1 MKITATSQLMP
12 NHVAG
17 APLSAQKSVAIAYTA
32 DHSPLLFSLDEAL
45 SFAVTVPSADSGT
58 GWEQI
63 DLGAQLAGFDG
74 LTAGSKVQ
82 AFAVSQ
88 DNDGTIWLVVAAAA
102 TATAPSKVL
111 ISTGLSN
118 GSTAADWRSLS
129 SHLSGRQIPAGLVV
143 SQAVVGSAGG
153 DYPLAV
159 VVADDADGTMHHLQL
174 NPDPGPGDW
183 QSLPLQFATN
193 TTRCRAVAVGV
204 NDRYGAGVYAVCE
217 LATLVNMTFTTL
229 PQMVSGRPVVRTVE
243 MALPDGLNPAAVSA
257 VAAANGS
264 TEVYAAGQG
273 VYRWPV
279 SAQVSSN
286 QPGLPVASA
295 ASFAGVS
302 ELLAVEDAATG
313 HISVWAQDQ
322 RDVLMQVTGVR
333 STADAVTW
341 RAALPVAPEVTA
353 MAGYRVTAET
363 GTSTAG
369 LLLGTTSGALNLTVQ
384 DPQSTLWQQRSV
396 NLRRPEVAQTLNTYT
411 TRVLVTD
418 DDGRPSAGTTVNIQ
432 PDTDC
437 AVLINGAYY
446 ALKKAVAKPA
456 VADLNGVLTIVSET
470 SDITAPVYTFS
481 VATTA
486 DGATADGATAA
497 GVVTV
502 SEDPGKQA
510 KQILRGVQN
519 GPDLAAARRCNGE
532 PLFPTPPD
540 ENAAKAA
547 ATALTTVM
555 EIHDSLA
562 AGRRP
567 RPAGRAAGTG
577 QPPRVL
583 FAVHYRDG
591 KATLL
596 DDVHATLA
604 VPAAEQDWQLATPG
618 DLLRALFGESEFTY
632 WVDDAWNFCVQIGT
646 EFLQFLV
653 DVAEKAIGVVDWVLR
668 KTLGLSLDD
677 LISWLGFIF
686 SWGDIRRNHSAIAA
700 IVELTLDWS
709 VTGLIDAQAQVRGG
723 FDTIKKMING
733 GGINPDTS
741 NPVLQDKTKT
751 SPDQPA
757 QAQSAEGNWGSQQ
770 LSANAQDARPANPA
784 LPTIE
789 DLWSTLGEEE
799 IEVMRRAYASLQD
812 LIENHYQEYTYIQLI
827 EKFVE
832 IVATTVVDAVES
844 ALITMLSAAALT
856 ATVVKALISA
866 RWDIPVLTYV
876 YEQIICQGDGS
887 KLTLLDL
894 LSLLVAIPATI
905 GAKLVTRQNLFSDAQ
920 LTAITAA
927 TTMDQLVKG
936 LTTAPYPL
944 TADGEQLAADPALIA
959 AATLEFIGMASR
971 GVSAVFFGLRELSDF
986 NDTLKETF
994 NTGKIAADYVT
1005 YTMAVVSMY
1014 IVRIKSP
1021 ATSARKTIDTIMTVV
1036 SGIAAARDC
1045 YVISFR
1051 AEHGKEMADILA
1063 NGLRYV
1069 ETACGLTLAISACV
1083 SLGLQTHEPVPPD
1096 IDPAA
1101 WGAILAMKF
1110 LQNFCSGVYYSL
1122 AFTQMSYL
1130 PKDSRYKASAVRM
1143 VILVIRWA
1151 ANCTRSIMQL
1161 HYRVADYDGPL

>member
-17 APLSAQKSVAIAYTA
+17 APLSAQKAVAIAYTS
-32 DHSPLLFSLDEAL
+32 DHSPFLFSLDEEL
-45 SFAVTVPSADSGT
+45 SFAVTLPSATSGT

-63 DLGAQLAGFDG
+63 DLGAQLAGLDG
-74 LTAGSKVQ
+74 LTTGSKVQ

-88 DNDGTIWLVVAAAA
+88 DSDGTIWLVVAAAA
-102 TATAPSKVL
+102 TATAPSKVF

-118 GSTAADWRSLS
+118 GSMAADFRSVS
-129 SHLSGRQIPAGLVV
+129 SHLSARQIPAGLVV

-159 VVADDADGTMHHLQL
+159 IVADDTDGMMHHLQL
-174 NPDPGPGDW
+174 NPDPDPGDW

-243 MALPDGLNPAAVSA
+243 MTLPDGLNPAAISA

-264 TEVYAAGQG
+264 TELYAAGQG

-313 HISVWAQDQ
+313 HISVWGQDQ
-322 RDVLMQVTGVR
+322 RDVLMQVAGVR

-341 RAALPVAPEVTA
+341 QAALPVASEVTA
-353 MAGYRVTAET
+353 MAGYRVPAGA

-384 DPQSTLWQQRSV
+384 DPQSTLWQQQSV
-396 NLRRPEVAQTLNTYT
+396 NLRRLEVAQTLNTYT

-418 DDGRPSAGTTVNIQ
+418 DDGRPSAATTVNIQ

-456 VADLNGVLTIVSET
+456 VTDLNGVLTIVSET

-481 VATTA
+481 VAATAEDATT
-486 DGATADGATAA
+486 DGAMVGD
-497 GVVTV
+497 VVTV
-502 SEDPGKQA
+502 SEDPGKEA
-510 KQILRGVQN
+510 KDILRGVRS
-519 GPDLAAARRCNGE
+519 GPDLAGAKRCNGD

-540 ENAAKAA
+540 EDAAKAA
-547 ATALTTVM
+547 ATALSKVM
-555 EIHDSLA
+555 GIHDALA
-562 AGRRP
+562 AGQRP
-567 RPAGRAAGTG
+567 PLADRAASTG

-591 KATLL
+591 KSTLL

-632 WVDDAWNFCVQIGT
+632 WVDDAWNFCVQIGQ

-686 SWGDIRRNHSAIAA
+686 SWGDIRRNHTAIAKM
-700 IVELTLDWS
+700 VELTLDWS

-733 GGINPDTS
+733 GGGIHPGTS
-741 NPVLQDKTKT
+741 SPVLQDKTKT

-770 LSANAQDARPANPA
+770 LSANGQDARPANPA

-789 DLWSTLGEEE
+789 DLWSSLGEGE
-799 IEVMRRAYASLQD
+799 IEVMKRAYASLQD
-812 LIENHYQEYTYIQLI
+812 LIENHYQEYTYLELI

-832 IVATTVVDAVES
+832 IVATAVVDAVES

-856 ATVVKALISA
+856 ATVIKALLSA

-894 LSLLVAIPATI
+894 LSLLAAIPATI
-905 GAKLVTRQNLFSDAQ
+905 GAKLVTQQNLFSDAQ

-936 LTTAPYPL
+936 LTTAPYQL
-944 TADGEQLAADPALIA
+944 TADGVRLGADPALIA
-959 AATLEFIGMASR
+959 AATLEFIGMTSR
-971 GVSAVFFGLRELSDF
+971 GVSMVFFGLRELSSYD
-986 NDTLKETF
+986 DTLKETF
-994 NTGKIAADYVT
+994 NTGKITADYVT
-1005 YTMAVVSMY
+1005 YTMAMVSMLLMQ
-1014 IVRIKSP
+1014 VKSP
-1021 ATSARKTIDTIMTVV
+1021 TSSPRRTIDAVMTTV
-1036 SGIAAARDC
+1036 SGIAPARDC

-1051 AEHGKEMADILA
+1051 EEHGKEMAEILA

-1069 ETACGLTLAISACV
+1069 ETACGLALAISACV
-1083 SLGLQTHEPVPPD
+1083 SLGLQVNEPPPD
-1096 IDPAA
+1096 IDRAA
-1101 WGAILAMKF
+1101 WDTILAMKF
-1110 LQNFCSGVYYSL
+1110 LQNFCSGAYYSL
-1122 AFTQMSYL
+1122 AFTQLSYL

-1161 HYRVADYDGPL
+1161 HYRVIDYDGPL

>member
-17 APLSAQKSVAIAYTA
+17 APLSAQKSVAIAYAA

-45 SFAVTVPSADSGT
+45 SFAVTLPSADSGT

-63 DLGAQLAGFDG
+63 DLGAQLAGLDG

-88 DNDGTIWLVVAAAA
+88 DSDGTIWLVVAAAA

-118 GSTAADWRSLS
+118 GSTAADWRSMS
-129 SHLSGRQIPAGLVV
+129 NHLSARQIPAGLVV
-143 SQAVVGSAGG
+143 SHAVVGSAGG

-159 VVADDADGTMHHLQL
+159 IVADDADGKMHHLQL
-174 NPDPGPGDW
+174 NPDPGPDDW

-243 MALPDGLNPAAVSA
+243 MALPDGLNPAAISA

-264 TEVYAAGQG
+264 TELYAAGQG

-295 ASFAGVS
+295 ESFAGVS

-313 HISVWAQDQ
+313 HISVWGQDK

-333 STADAVTW
+333 STADVVTW
-341 RAALPVAPEVTA
+341 QAALLVAPEVTA
-353 MAGYRVTAET
+353 MAGYRVAAET

-369 LLLGTTSGALNLTVQ
+369 LLLGTTSGAMNLTVQ
-384 DPQSTLWQQRSV
+384 DPQSTFWQQQSV

-418 DDGRPSAGTTVNIQ
+418 DDGRPSAGITVNIQ
-432 PDTDC
+432 PNTDC

-456 VADLNGVLTIVSET
+456 VTDLNGVLTIVSET

-481 VATTA
+481 VSTMA
-486 DGATADGATAA
+486 DGAMAA

-502 SEDPGKQA
+502 SEDPSKQA
-510 KQILRGVQN
+510 KQTLRGVHS
-519 GPDLAAARRCNGE
+519 GPDLADARRCNGE

-540 ENAAKAA
+540 ASAAKAA
-547 ATALTTVM
+547 ATALSKVM
-555 EIHDSLA
+555 EVHDSLA
-562 AGRRP
+562 AGQRP
-567 RPAGRAAGTG
+567 RLAGRAASSG

-596 DDVHATLA
+596 DDVDATLA
-604 VPAAEQDWQLATPG
+604 VPAAEQDWQTATPG

-632 WVDDAWNFCVQIGT
+632 WVDDAWNFCVQIGK

-653 DVAEKAIGVVDWVLR
+653 DAAEKAIGVVDWVLR

-686 SWGDIRRNHSAIAA
+686 SWGDIRRNHTAIAKM
-700 IVELTLDWS
+700 VELTLDWS

-733 GGINPDTS
+733 GGGINPDTS
-741 NPVLQDKTKT
+741 SPVLKDKTKT

-757 QAQSAEGNWGSQQ
+757 QAQSPEGSWGSQQ
-770 LSANAQDARPANPA
+770 LSANAQDARPTNPA
-784 LPTIE
+784 LPAIE

-799 IEVMRRAYASLQD
+799 IEVMKQAYASLQD

-827 EKFVE
+827 EKFIE
-832 IVATTVVDAVES
+832 IVATAVVDAVES
-844 ALITMLSAAALT
+844 ALITLLSAAALT
-856 ATVVKALISA
+856 ATVVKALLTA

-905 GAKLVTRQNLFSDAQ
+905 GAKLVTGQNLFTDAQ
-920 LTAITAA
+920 LNVITAA

-936 LTTAPYPL
+936 LTTAPYQL

-994 NTGKIAADYVT
+994 NTGKIAADYLT
-1005 YTMAVVSMY
+1005 YTMAMVSMF
-1014 IVRIKSP
+1014 IVRINSP
-1021 ATSARKTIDTIMTVV
+1021 ATSARKSIDAIMTAV
-1036 SGIAAARDC
+1036 SGIAPARDC

-1051 AEHGKEMADILA
+1051 EEHGKEMADILA

-1069 ETACGLTLAISACV
+1069 ETACGLALAISACV
-1083 SLGLQTHEPVPPD
+1083 SLGLQTNEPKPPD
-1096 IDPAA
+1096 IDPVA

-1110 LQNFCSGVYYSL
+1110 LQNFCSGAYYSL

-1130 PKDSRYKASAVRM
+1130 PKESRYKASAVRM